1 MRGTIQL
8 NSEKV
13 KVFLPELMCDFFIGV
28 LKPNQ
33 MTIDSDSYEILTAD
47 VDIEENDIVE
57 ADLSYY
63 EKTCIVTEKE

>member
-8 NSEKV
+8 NSDKV

-28 LKPNQ
+28 MRPNQ
-33 MTIDSDSYEILTAD
+33 HTIDNDSYSILTE
-47 VDIEENDIVE
+47 DIETKEDDIVN

-63 EKTCIVTEKE
+63 EKTCIVTDKE